1 MELGSHRELDNPLL
15 ELFLNSCFLNI
26 MILLR
31 TAVETAVSGVHKLL
45 GTGEVP
51 TSLTL
56 LSWRLLQGGL
66 FGFCGSEL
74 CDKISGSS
82 FQL

>member
-1 MELGSHRELDNPLL
+1 MT
-15 ELFLNSCFLNI
+15 LF
-26 MILLR
+26 R
-31 TAVETAVSGVHKLL
+31 TAAETAVSGVHKLL